1 MPAIS
6 FLNAGFLWALP
17 AVAIPLLIHFLSRRR
32 MPEVPFPTVQFLRA
46 LEPREIRRIRLRE
59 LLLLIL
65 RTLAVLLLVLA
76 FARPSLEP
84 RGAVIHAAAAVG
96 ILLDDSESMG
106 ALDEQAR
113 PRMEEAR
120 ARARAIVEAARSG
133 DETTLAVSTSP
144 GAATAAR
151 GGDRVRL
158 GRWVDQR
165 APTALPARMAPALE
179 RLRRELGQSRL
190 KARELYVISDFQ
202 RTNWDAAAIRE
213 LRAAA
218 ELGARIVLLPVV
230 ETRVA
235 NHGFVGADPEL
246 RPGPEGR
253 GHELRARIENFADAP
268 TERFAVRARRDE
280 TLIGVGDVSLKPDES
295 RWISLSVESRPARE
309 GEGDRVPRVPVV
321 LESDRDALPADDR
334 WYALLGAPARI
345 RVLRIAEGRAGAPAP
360 RYVPL
365 ALDPGG
371 DRSSGFEVED
381 AGPGALL
388 GLSPSRSDVVI
399 LEDLA
404 SLSAE
409 AAERVR
415 AFHRGG
421 GGVVVL
427 LGPHAEPQYYTSR
440 LLPGLVDL
448 ALDGLE
454 RAPAGSA
461 FELRA
466 RMPGHPII
474 EGLTVSVG
482 GLLTQARLSQI
493 VRGHTLSPRAQV
505 VVSTSGGLPV
515 VVAAPGV
522 SIFLGSSA
530 EEWSDLAFSGAF
542 VPLTRGLVQFAA
554 HAAGA
559 AEEAQPHV
567 GERPVARLTQPPAG
581 ALTVRGP
588 EDYRGQASVEAEG
601 TGFRAV
607 ADAPARVPGFYDFSA
622 GDRTVATVAV
632 NVDPVESDLAAA
644 SPDSLRAGAP
654 ERIALLPGQGALAT
668 HLRDTRRGR
677 ELSLSLL
684 VLAGALLLGELALAS
699 ARALK
704 P

>member
-32 MPEVPFPTVQFLRA
+32 MPEVPFSTVQFLRA

-120 ARARAIVEAARSG
+120 SRARAIVEAARPG
-133 DETTLAVSTSP
+133 DETALAVSTAP
-144 GAATAAR
+144 ETATAAR

-158 GRWVDQR
+158 GRWVDQQ
-165 APTALPARMAPALE
+165 APTPLPARMAPALE
-179 RLRRELGQSRL
+179 RLRRDLGQSRL

-202 RTNWDAAAIRE
+202 RANWDAAAIRE

-218 ELGARIVLLPVV
+218 ELGARIILLPLV

-235 NHGFVGADPEL
+235 NHGFIGADPEL

-253 GHELRARIENFADAP
+253 GYELRARIENFADAP

-309 GEGDRVPRVPVV
+309 GEGDRVPMV

-371 DRSSGFEVED
+371 DRSSGFAVED
-381 AGPGALL
+381 ADPGALL
-388 GLSPSRSDVVI
+388 GLSPSRTDVVI

-404 SLSAE
+404 SLSAD

-415 AFHRGG
+415 AFHSAG

-448 ALDGLE
+448 VLEGVE

-474 EGLTVSVG
+474 EGLAVSVG

-493 VRGHTLSPRAQV
+493 VRGRTLSPRAEV

-530 EEWSDLAFSGAF
+530 EEWGDLAFSGAF

-567 GERPVARLTQPPAG
+567 GDRPVARLTQPPAG

-588 EDYRGQASVEAEG
+588 EDYRSQASVEAEG

-607 ADAPARVPGFYDFSA
+607 ADAPARAPGFYDFSA

-632 NVDPVESDLAAA
+632 NVDRVESDLAPA

-654 ERIALLPGQGALAT
+654 EGITVLPGQGALAR

-684 VLAGALLLGELALAS
+684 VLAGGLLLGELALGS

>member
-6 FLNAGFLWALP
+6 FLNAAFLWALP
-17 AVAIPLLIHFLSRRR
+17 AVSIPLLIHFLSRRR

-96 ILLDDSESMG
+96 ILLDDTESMG

-120 ARARAIVEAARSG
+120 GRARAILEAGRPG
-133 DETTLAVSTSP
+133 DETTVA
-144 GAATAAR
+144 GATEPEAGTGAR
-151 GGDRVRL
+151 GGDRTRL
-158 GRWVDQR
+158 LRWLDQQS
-165 APTALPARMAPALE
+165 PTPLPARMAPALE
-179 RLRRELGQSRL
+179 RLRRQLGQSRL

-202 RTNWDAAAIRE
+202 RSNWDAGALGQ

-218 ELGARIVLLPVV
+218 DQGTRVLLLPVV
-230 ETRVA
+230 GSRVA

-246 RPGPEGR
+246 HPGPEGR
-253 GHELRARIENFADAP
+253 GYELRTRIENYSDAP
-268 TERFAVRARRDE
+268 TERLAVRARRDE
-280 TLIGVGDVSLKPDES
+280 TLIGVGDVSLKPDET
-295 RWISLSVESRPARE
+295 RWVSLSIESRPAGE
-309 GEGDRVPRVPVV
+309 GAGDRVPMI

-345 RVLRIAEGRAGAPAP
+345 RVLRVAEGRAGAPAP

-365 ALDPGG
+365 ALDPSG
-371 DRSSGFEVED
+371 DRSSGFDVEE

-388 GLSPSRSDVVI
+388 SLSPSRTDVVI

-404 SLSAE
+404 SLSAD

-415 AFHRGG
+415 SFHRAG
-421 GGVVVL
+421 GGVVIL
-427 LGPHAEPQYYTSR
+427 LGPHADPEYYTSR

-448 ALDGLE
+448 GLDGVE

-466 RMPGHPII
+466 RIPGHPII

-482 GLLTQARLSQI
+482 GLLTQARLTQLM
-493 VRGHTLSPRAQV
+493 RGHTLSPRAQV

-522 SIFLGSSA
+522 SVLLASFA
-530 EEWSDLAFSGAF
+530 EEWGDLAFSGAF
-542 VPLTRGLVQFAA
+542 VPLIRGMAEFAA

-559 AEEAQPHV
+559 METAEPRV
-567 GERPVARLTQPPAG
+567 GARPVARLDQPPAG
-581 ALTVRGP
+581 AIGVRGP
-588 EDYRGQASVEAEG
+588 EEYRSQASVEAEG
-601 TGFRAV
+601 AGFRAV
-607 ADAPARVPGFYDFSA
+607 ADAPARAPGFYEFTA

-632 NVDPVESDLAAA
+632 NVDPVESDLAPA
-644 SPDSLRAGAP
+644 SPDSLRAASREG
-654 ERIALLPGQGALAT
+654 IAVLSGPAALAA

-677 ELSLSLL
+677 ELSLPLL
-684 VLAGALLLGELALAS
+684 VLAGVILLGELALGS

>member
-6 FLNAGFLWALP
+6 FLNAAFLWALP

-32 MPEVPFPTVQFLRA
+32 MPEVPFPTVQFLRV

-65 RTLAVLLLVLA
+65 RTLAILLLVLA

-96 ILLDDSESMG
+96 ILLDESESMG

-120 ARARAIVEAARSG
+120 GRARAILEAGRQG
-133 DETTLAVSTSP
+133 DETTIADATTP
-144 GAATAAR
+144 EAATAAR
-151 GGDRVRL
+151 GGDRTRL
-158 GRWVDQR
+158 LRWLGQQTP
-165 APTALPARMAPALE
+165 APLPARMAPALE
-179 RLRRELGQSRL
+179 HLRRELGQSRL

-202 RTNWDAAAIRE
+202 RSNWDAAAVHQLQE
-213 LRAAA
+213 AADQ
-218 ELGARIVLLPVV
+218 GMRILLLPVV
-230 ETRVA
+230 GSRVA

-253 GHELRARIENFADAP
+253 GYELRTRIENYSDAP
-268 TERFAVRARRDE
+268 TERLAVRARRDE
-280 TLIGVGDVSLKPDES
+280 TLIGVGDVSLRPDET
-295 RWISLSVESRPARE
+295 RWVSLSIESRPADA
-309 GEGDRVPRVPVV
+309 GAGDRVPVI

-365 ALDPGG
+365 ALDPSG
-371 DRSSGFEVED
+371 DRSSGFDVEE

-388 GLSPSRSDVVI
+388 GLTPSRTDVVI

-404 SLSAE
+404 SLSAD

-415 AFHRGG
+415 AFHRAG
-421 GGVVVL
+421 GGVVIL
-427 LGPHAEPQYYTSR
+427 LGPHADPQYYTTR
-440 LLPGLVDL
+440 LLPGLLDL
-448 ALDGLE
+448 ALDGVE

-466 RMPGHPII
+466 RIPGHPIV

-482 GLLTQARLSQI
+482 GLLTQARLTQLT
-493 VRGHTLSPRAQV
+493 RGHTLSPRAQV

-522 SIFLGSSA
+522 SVFLGSFS
-530 EEWSDLAFSGAF
+530 EEWGDLAFSGAF
-542 VPLTRGLVQFAA
+542 VPLTRGMVQFAA
-554 HAAGA
+554 RAGG
-559 AEEAQPHV
+559 AE
-567 GERPVARLTQPPAG
+567 
-581 ALTVRGP
+581 ALAVRGP
-588 EDYRGQASVEAEG
+588 DGYKSQASVEAEG
-601 TGFRAV
+601 AGFRAV
-607 ADAPARVPGFYDFSA
+607 ADAPSRAPGFYEFTA
-622 GDRTVATVAV
+622 GDRAVATVAV
-632 NVDPVESDLAAA
+632 NVDPVESDLAPA
-644 SPDSLRAGAP
+644 SPDSLGAAAREGITVLAGP
-654 ERIALLPGQGALAT
+654 GALAA

-677 ELSLSLL
+677 ELTLPLL
-684 VLAGALLLGELALAS
+684 VLAGVLLLGELALGS